1 MMTGGIILYRT
12 KRRDGITKDQ
22 TGPREQM
29 VLGKMHRTGNIRQE
43 HKDRWDHTRSLEH
56 AGFDRTNWSAGV
68 RCDQQVKWD

>member
-12 KRRDGITKDQ
+12 KRRDGITKDHLARQDQ

-43 HKDRWDHTRSLEH
+43 HKDR
-56 AGFDRTNWSAGV
+56 
-68 RCDQQVKWD
+68 